1 MRTPTVFKVI
11 VALIILIGA
20 MLMFTSCA
28 SSIKNDSPT
37 DDQGY
42 GGHGGGHGGHG
53 GGH

>member
-1 MRTPTVFKVI
+1 MRTPTVFKVV

-20 MLMFTSCA
+20 TFMFTSCA
-28 SSIKNDSPT
+28 SSIKNDSQT
-37 DDQGY
+37 DDKGY